1 MSNKTGV
8 LLETGL
14 IYTAA
19 WSFWLICYPSRVNG
33 NVATEALR
41 AIPSGV

>member
-19 WSFWLICYPSRVNG
+19 WSFWLICYASWLNG
-33 NVATEALR
+33 NAATDALR

>member
-1 MSNKTGV
+1 MF
-8 LLETGL
+8 LETAL

-19 WSFWLICYPSRVNG
+19 WSFWLICYASWLNG
-33 NVATEALR
+33 NAATDALR